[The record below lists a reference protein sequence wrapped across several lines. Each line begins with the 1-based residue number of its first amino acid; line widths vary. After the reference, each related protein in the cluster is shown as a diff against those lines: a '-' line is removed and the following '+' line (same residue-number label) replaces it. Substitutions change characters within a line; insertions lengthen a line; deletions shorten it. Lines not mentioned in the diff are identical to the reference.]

1 MKSPNRTLL
10 WPIFIARRIA
20 AAIRPT
26 KAVGIG
32 GLKVKKPWTGCT
44 PVCLMVDLLNVGE
57 I

>member
-32 GLKVKKPWTGCT
+32 GLKVKKTMDRLHAG
-44 PVCLMVDLLNVGE
+44 VFDG
-57 I
+57 